1 MDSKNFNDYFL
12 TQSSWKNYISWE
24 EKSMDKVYKKIIW
37 LKSLLIEVKELI
49 KNMTKGEKTAGKKEL
64 KNIVA

>member
-1 MDSKNFNDYFL
+1 M
-12 TQSSWKNYISWE
+12 E
-24 EKSMDKVYKKIIW
+24 KVYKKIIW

-49 KNMTKGEKTAGKKEL
+49 KNMTKAEKTGTKKEL

>member
-1 MDSKNFNDYFL
+1 
-12 TQSSWKNYISWE
+12 
-24 EKSMDKVYKKIIW
+24 VYKKIIW